1 MNIHNKFKFVWSQLN
16 ILLYK
21 KHASMDLLYFLIEC
35 RYTNYGTF
43 GTYAFQSK
51 NIAVCK
57 IHVDFQVFDDLEYNL
72 KSEFIL

>member
-1 MNIHNKFKFVWSQLN
+1 M
-16 ILLYK
+16 YD
-21 KHASMDLLYFLIEC
+21 SMDQLYFLIEC

-57 IHVDFQVFDDLEYNL
+57 IHVDFQVFDDLDCNL
-72 KSEFIL
+72 KSQYIL